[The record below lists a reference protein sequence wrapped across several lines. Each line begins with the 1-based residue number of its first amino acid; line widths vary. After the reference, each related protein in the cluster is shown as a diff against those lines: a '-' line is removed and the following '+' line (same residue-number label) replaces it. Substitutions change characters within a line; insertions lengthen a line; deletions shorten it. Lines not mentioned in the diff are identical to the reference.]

1 MILVNSYL
9 EAAVTH
15 NSRKSS
21 LDTHVEGLRFLILI
35 SESLP
40 GPPTPLLPF
49 GLPSLGSWTYSWYLS
64 IKSSPVLAITVLLF
78 ISCCGKLFWQSAV
91 MNHLAK
97 AFGKEGFRSHRPLF
111 HGVGEK
117 KQHSIHFSCSF
128 MSPAAF
134 FVSYTQCFKSYSLQT
149 LFFSSRWASQS
160 KYLAGLVHKG
170 SAFTCLRCW
179 RQGTLCYVV
188 GLEKQNFAG

>member
-1 MILVNSYL
+1 MILVYSYL
-9 EAAVTH
+9 EALVTQD
-15 NSRKSS
+15 SLKTS

-35 SESLP
+35 SESISS
-40 GPPTPLLPF
+40 PPHHHLAF
-49 GLPSLGSWTYSWYLS
+49 GLLSLWSRTYSWYLS
-64 IKSSPVLAITVLLF
+64 IKSSPVLAITVSLF

-97 AFGKEGFRSHRPLF
+97 AFGKEGFRSRRPLF
-111 HGVGEK
+111 HRVGEK
-117 KQHSIHFSCSF
+117 KQHPIHFSCSF
-128 MSPAAF
+128 MSPAAV

-149 LFFSSRWASQS
+149 LFFSSCWASQS

-179 RQGTLCYVV
+179 RQGTLCYVG